1 MEEIIQKL
9 ANELLYVSD
18 EELDFLI
25 ENIKDYVHEQQER
38 HTSGEL
44 PRKSIC

>member
-18 EELDFLI
+18 EELDYLVKHI
-25 ENIKDYVHEQQER
+25 HDYVREQKEK
-38 HTSGEL
+38 HVSGTVG
-44 PRKSIC
+44 